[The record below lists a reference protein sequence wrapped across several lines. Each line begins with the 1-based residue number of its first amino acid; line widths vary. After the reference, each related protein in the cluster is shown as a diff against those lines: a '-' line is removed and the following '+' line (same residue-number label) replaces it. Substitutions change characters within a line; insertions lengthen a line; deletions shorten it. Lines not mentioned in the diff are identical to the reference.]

1 MNVKLEEIN
10 LSTNNFYNASCY
22 PKSGL
27 FIVKSD
33 TSTDVVFVDVLGNF
47 VLYISTFDIFKK
59 CVPEI
64 DEQKTKEVSSGISED
79 LFLKTM
85 SLLANKDESYKK

>member
-10 LSTNNFYNASCY
+10 LDTNNIYNASCY

-47 VLYISTFDIFKK
+47 VLFISAFDIFKK